1 MLFGKVIVNPFGM
14 LANYLVTALRFFMRQ
29 RAYTAINIFG
39 LTMGITSALLLILYI
54 ADELSYDRQHG
65 DAARIYRSIMQAKLQ
80 DREISTVTTGFPMAE
95 ALQKDIPAV
104 ESTVRVTR
112 WSTIPVRYD
121 EKAFTERRFLL
132 ADSNFFQFFS
142 FSLVA
147 GNPQT
152 ALLGPDK
159 IVITESTAR
168 KYFGYQGPGD
178 LSPLGKMFFIGSKGE
193 DKAEVTGIAA
203 DVPHNSHLQ
212 FDFVLSMQTNKRFG
226 PDFWLNSSVITYFK
240 LLPGAEI
247 ASVDQQYDYFI
258 NTYVA
263 KEIRDFFQMDLKQFG
278 AGGNYVRYV
287 SQPLLNI
294 HLHSQ
299 LPDELEPNGNIRYLY
314 LFGLIA
320 GFIILLACIN
330 FMNLS
335 TARAASRA
343 KEVGIRKTIGAFRS
357 KLIGQFLM
365 ESYLYTALAV
375 LLSLMLVS
383 ISLTSFNEITAK
395 NIQFSTLITPGFLG
409 GLAAFALVIGL
420 VAGSYPAFYLTSFQP
435 VEVLKGKVRA
445 GMKSS
450 GIRNALVVFQFF
462 ISIALAIATLMV
474 FQQLRY
480 VQQQNLGF
488 NKENVMGMMHTLK
501 LGNAAG
507 AFKNELKQLPFVANA
522 SFANRLPP
530 NIDWNSTFRL
540 VDEQQEHLLSVYM
553 VDHDAL
559 ETMGYE
565 LAAGRFFSRDVKAD
579 TAHVLINEAA
589 MRQFGWPGFE
599 GKKLFSRFNTL
610 EGYNVEVIGVLK
622 DFNFQSLKN
631 NIRPMVVLLGSEP
644 NFEMAVRLTKGDVR
658 EQVAAIGQIWKKYA
672 PDAPFEYSFLDDNF
686 NATYQAE
693 ERMCLVFTIFTGLAI
708 AIACL
713 GLFGLATFAAEQ
725 RAKEI
730 SIRKV
735 MGANVPQLV
744 VLMTRDFTRLILVA
758 IVLAIPITWYV
769 LEKWWL
775 ATFAFRTSYS
785 FALAG
790 GAGLLALAMA
800 LFTISFQSI
809 KVAIANPALRL
820 RSE

>member
-1 MLFGKVIVNPFGM
+1 M

-39 LTMGITSALLLILYI
+39 LTVGITSALLLILYI

-80 DREISTVTTGFPMAE
+80 DREINTVFTGFPMAD
-95 ALQKDIPAV
+95 ALQKDVPAV
-104 ESTVRVTR
+104 ESTVRVTK
-112 WSTIPVRYD
+112 WSTIPIRFDDKV
-121 EKAFTERRFLL
+121 FTERRFLL
-132 ADSNFFQFFS
+132 ADSNFFTFFN
-142 FSLVA
+142 FPLVA

-152 ALLGPDK
+152 ALVGPDK

-168 KYFGYQGPGD
+168 KYFGYKGPGD
-178 LSPLGKMFFIGSKGE
+178 LSPLGKIFFIGSNGE
-193 DKAEVTGIAA
+193 NKAEVTGIAA

-212 FDFVLSMQTNKRFG
+212 FDFVLSLQTFVLSIQANTRFG
-226 PDFWLNSSVITYFK
+226 TDFWLNSSVITYFK
-240 LLPGAEI
+240 ILPEANIG
-247 ASVDQQYDYFI
+247 SVDQQYDYFI
-258 NTYVA
+258 NTYIA

-278 AGGNYVRYV
+278 AGGSYVRYV

-365 ESYLYTALAV
+365 ESYLYTILAV
-375 LLSLMLVS
+375 VLSLMFVS
-383 ISLTSFNEITAK
+383 LALTSFNEITAK
-395 NIQFSTLITPGFLG
+395 SIQFGAILTPSFLG
-409 GLAAFALVIGL
+409 GLAAFIVIIGL

-445 GMKSS
+445 GIKSS

-507 AFKNELKQLPFVANA
+507 AFKNELKQLPFVTNA

-530 NIDWNSTFRL
+530 DIDWNSTFRL
-540 VDEQQEHLLSVYM
+540 VDAQQEHLLSIYV

-565 LAAGRFFSRDVKAD
+565 LVAGRFFSRDIKAD

-589 MRQFGWPGFE
+589 MRQFGWETFE

-610 EGYNVEVIGVLK
+610 EGNNVEVIGVLK
-622 DFNFQSLKN
+622 NFNFESLKN
-631 NIRPMVVLLGSEP
+631 TIRPMVVFLGPEP
-644 NFEMAVRLTKGDVR
+644 NFEMAVRLTGGDVR
-658 EQVAAIGQIWKKYA
+658 EQVASIGQVWKKYA
-672 PDAPFEYSFLDDNF
+672 PDAPFEYSFLNDNF
-686 NATYQAE
+686 NATYRAE
-693 ERMCLVFTIFTGLAI
+693 ERMGLVFTIFTGLAI

-735 MGANVPQLV
+735 MGASVAQLV
-744 VLMTRDFTRLILVA
+744 VLMTKDFTQLILIA
-758 IVLAIPITWYV
+758 LVLAIPVTWYA